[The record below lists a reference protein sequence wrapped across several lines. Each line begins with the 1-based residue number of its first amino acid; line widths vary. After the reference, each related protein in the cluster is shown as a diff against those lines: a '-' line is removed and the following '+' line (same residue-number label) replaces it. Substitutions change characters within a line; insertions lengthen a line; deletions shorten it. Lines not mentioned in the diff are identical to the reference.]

1 MIVWKE
7 PLPPLRVFLVDDHS
21 EFLGALAQFLSGDP
35 RIEIVGQASSGTVAL
50 QRVAQIMP
58 DLVLLDLSM
67 PDLNGLEV
75 TRRLKHWPN
84 APRVII
90 LTIYDLPQY
99 RRAAQAAGADGF
111 VSKAGFS
118 AQLRLLISTLF
129 PEIDSNG
136 NEATRSS

>member
-1 MIVWKE
+1 ME
-7 PLPPLRVFLVDDHS
+7 GTLPPLRLFLVDDHS
-21 EFLGALAQFLSGDP
+21 GFLRALAQFLSGDP
-35 RIEIVGQASSGTVAL
+35 RLEIVGQANSGTVAL
-50 QRVAQIMP
+50 QRIAQVSA

-99 RRAAQAAGADGF
+99 RRAAEAAGADGF
-111 VSKAGFS
+111 VSKAGFGT
-118 AQLRLLISTLF
+118 QLRPLISTLF
-129 PEIDSNG
+129 PETDSDG
-136 NEATRSS
+136 NAAARS